1 MPIIGYTL
9 KDADVKILAGTKT
22 STIREYTDK
31 KYDRFAVAQIKGR
44 KLCHYMHLRTPESR
58 LIAITDIRDVEI
70 FYFPVNS
77 SLLEDIARMDGFDS
91 ARELY
96 QWFFSMY
103 GSTFP
108 DRKYIRITWHPP
120 EKEVGP

>member
-1 MPIIGYTL
+1 MPMIGYTL

-44 KLCHYMHLRTPESR
+44 KLFHYMHPRTPESR

-70 FYFPVNS
+70 FRFPVNS
-77 SLLEDIARMDGFDS
+77 SLPEDLARMDGFES
-91 ARELY
+91 AREMY

-108 DRKYIRITWHPP
+108 DRKYIRITWNPP
-120 EKEVGP
+120 EKEVGS